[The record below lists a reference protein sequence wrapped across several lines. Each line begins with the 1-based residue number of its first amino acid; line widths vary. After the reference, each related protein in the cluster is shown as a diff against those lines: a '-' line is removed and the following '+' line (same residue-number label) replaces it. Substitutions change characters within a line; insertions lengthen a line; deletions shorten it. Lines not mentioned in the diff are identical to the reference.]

1 MAFKAV
7 VSYRQLKAVVDTS
20 ATASVAS
27 YVNLRAISQYLYLR
41 TVTDYRNLTAS
52 EILIDSYS
60 LNQWFLADVGQYE
73 LDGSTRRGLVTLTD
87 SPVLSTSK
95 AFSEAAQLTES
106 VFKGFSSTTAETLSL
121 SDSLSKV
128 LDYGRTF
135 TETATMSESIQSFA
149 VGKAVSDSASI
160 LESSVYNFSKA
171 LTETPTVTDASSL
184 GIETTKSDSVS
195 TSDSPTLVNVF
206 VRAFSDSAALD
217 DTASA
222 SDDLRTDVG
231 INKGNV
237 VTMSDALSHVMAYAS
252 TLADTPSLSE
262 SAAISF
268 STTFAETPS
277 LSDSPAISFSTSFA
291 DSATISESILVELI
305 SGRGARFNTSPFNTF
320 TLNS

>member
-7 VSYRQLKAVVDTS
+7 ISYRQLKAVVDTS

-27 YVNLRAISQYLYLR
+27 YVNLRAISQYLYLN
-41 TVTDYRNLTAS
+41 TVTNYRNLTAS

-60 LNQWFLADVGQYE
+60 LNQWFLTDVGQYE

-95 AFSEAAQLTES
+95 TFSEEAQLTEGI
-106 VFKGFSSTTAETLSL
+106 FKGFSSTTAETLSL
-121 SDSLSKV
+121 SDSFSTL
-128 LDYGRTF
+128 LTF
-135 TETATMSESIQSFA
+135 ERAFAETATMSESIQSFA

-171 LTETPTVTDASSL
+171 LTETSTVTDAPSL

-195 TSDSPTLVNVF
+195 TSDSPTLVNTF

-231 INKGNV
+231 VNKNNV
-237 VTMSDALSHVMAYAS
+237 VTMSDALSHVMAYVS

-291 DSATISESILVELI
+291 DSATISESILVELVI
-305 SGRGARFNTSPFNTF
+305 GKGAKLNQSALNIF

>member
-1 MAFKAV
+1 MAFKATID
-7 VSYRQLKAVVDTS
+7 YRQLKAVVDTS
-20 ATASVAS
+20 ATASVAA
-27 YVNLRAISQYLYLR
+27 YVNLRYISQYLYLN
-41 TVTDYRNLTAS
+41 TVTNYRNLTAS

-60 LNQWFLADVGQYE
+60 LNQWFLTDVGQFE

-87 SPVLSTSK
+87 SPVFSTSK
-95 AFSEAAQLTES
+95 TFSEAAQLTES

-121 SDSLSKV
+121 SDSFSKV

-135 TETATMSESIQSFA
+135 TETPTMSESIQSFA
-149 VGKAVSDSASI
+149 IGKATSDSASI
-160 LESSVYNFSKA
+160 LESSVYNFSKS
-171 LTETPTVTDASSL
+171 LTETPAVTDAPSL

-195 TSDSPTLVNVF
+195 TSDSPALVNVF

-231 INKGNV
+231 VNKNNV
-237 VTMSDALSHVMAYAS
+237 VTMSDALSHIMAYVS

-262 SAAISF
+262 STAFSF

-277 LSDSPAISFSTSFA
+277 LSDSPAIAFSTSFA
-291 DSATISESILVELI
+291 DSATISESILVELVI
-305 SGRGARFNTSPFNTF
+305 GRGAKLNQSALNAFA
-320 TLNS
+320 LNS